1 MKAESDYGFGDT
13 GDTGKEEVT
22 SEDKPALSENLM
34 HVSVYFDSF
43 NKPLASKTF
52 QNEHHFIKLKI
63 FVC

>member
-13 GDTGKEEVT
+13 GDTGKEGNT

-43 NKPLASKTF
+43 NTRYITNQKVY
-52 QNEHHFIKLKI
+52 E
-63 FVC
+63 VR